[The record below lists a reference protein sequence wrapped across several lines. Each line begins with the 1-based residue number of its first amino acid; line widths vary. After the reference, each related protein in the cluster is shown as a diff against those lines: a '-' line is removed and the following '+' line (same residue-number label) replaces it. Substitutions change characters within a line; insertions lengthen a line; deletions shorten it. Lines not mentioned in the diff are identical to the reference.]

1 MSAIYLAIIIIILV
15 FLVSKQLNE
24 NYNSTAL
31 VTLEHPPSGG
41 ASSPT
46 LAYGSSSRGA
56 SRPTGEPPKELSSLN
71 SYSFQPLAP
80 IYQTPPRAPPTP
92 VGKLYYN

>member
-56 SRPTGEPPKELSSLN
+56 SRPTGEPRLRSAIETILHGSN
-71 SYSFQPLAP
+71 VYF
-80 IYQTPPRAPPTP
+80 RH
-92 VGKLYYN
+92 